1 MNRKYK
7 LINEYQEPPFHS
19 AQSHGF
25 IRRWSVWVVP
35 CRYTHDSSET
45 LEDRLDLTATDGTNP
60 VDFTL
65 QVQVGRSSLRFKS
78 RATACITFTSDWLMG
93 SPNDLLMK
101 RCCDTHSRRPFIK
114 SRWTRPLVMS
124 QEADFQNGL

>member
-1 MNRKYK
+1 M
-7 LINEYQEPPFHS
+7 NEYQEPPFHPAHS
-19 AQSHGF
+19 CAF

-65 QVQVGRSSLRFKS
+65 QVQVGRSSLRFKPKEEPHL
-78 RATACITFTSDWLMG
+78 D
-93 SPNDLLMK
+93 
-101 RCCDTHSRRPFIK
+101 IK
-114 SRWTRPLVMS
+114 PPLVCVR
-124 QEADFQNGL
+124 GLPLQVKHVLLHASPSPLIG